1 MVAHG
6 LCSPGLFALSG
17 YTYSLFSSRSIFLC
31 KGVLSLVPRL
41 SLV

>member
-31 KGVLSLVPRL
+31 KGALSLVPRL